1 MRPLDAAAGFAAG
14 TLVGGALWLYGHA
27 TRIAANAC
35 DQPSC
40 ASATELHNSGYLI
53 AVGAA
58 LFAVALAALIVWA
71 ARAHERQQRD
81 RPKGQ
86 KPSLRDL

>member
-1 MRPLDAAAGFAAG
+1 MRRWMPPAVFAAG
-14 TLVGGALWLYGHA
+14 TLVGAALWLSEHA

-40 ASATELHNSGYLI
+40 PSATELHDSGYLI

-58 LFAVALAALIVWA
+58 LFAVALG
-71 ARAHERQQRD
+71 R
-81 RPKGQ
+81 
-86 KPSLRDL
+86 